1 MKLRTDRKINL
12 IEEKNQALL
21 NRIIQAI
28 NELEDDE
35 FVDILYGRRGSL
47 SFLRNGNGNFKL
59 CDERCICGDI
69 ENVPC
74 QWLKQGEEC
83 RGIFC
88 PHFINQIIAKGDNNA
103 IKQ

>member
-1 MKLRTDRKINL
+1 MEIKLRTDRKLNL

-35 FVDILYGRRGSL
+35 FIDILYGRRGNL
-47 SFLRNGNGNFKL
+47 SFLQNGSGDFKI
-59 CDERCICGDI
+59 CDERCKYGDI

-74 QWLKQGEEC
+74 QWLKQEKQC

-88 PHFINQIIAKGDNNA
+88 PHFILNFF
-103 IKQ
+103 